1 MSIKIHPKIVVDTGN
16 ERNEKNTKIQ
26 NDKSNENS
34 NYCSNNASNSASLY
48 FSTQHK
54 QFRRS
59 MAQDAEDGPDFLDV
73 EQNGWDLNSPPYN
86 NNTSRPP
93 MNQDEFDKRFCYR
106 TPRSSNILKERASA
120 LLRYYYRPCL
130 STRSLTIFFLNFFP
144 ILQWLPNY
152 EWKNWFASDI
162 IGGIVTGVMHVPQGI
177 AYAQLAGVDAVVGL
191 YTSFFPP
198 LIYMFFGTSRHNS
211 IGKINTVNALK
222 KAHVLLFFNPLVG
235 CASIRDCSSIR
246 AFTVNLKQ
254 IFK

>member
-1 MSIKIHPKIVVDTGN
+1 
-16 ERNEKNTKIQ
+16 
-26 NDKSNENS
+26 
-34 NYCSNNASNSASLY
+34 
-48 FSTQHK
+48 
-54 QFRRS
+54 

-73 EQNGWDLNSPPYN
+73 EQHGWDLNSPLYN

-93 MNQDEFDKRFCYR
+93 MNQEEFDKRFCYR

-130 STRSLTIFFLNFFP
+130 SSRSMTNFFLNLFP

-162 IGGIVTGVMHVPQGI
+162 VGGIVTGVMHVPQGI

-211 IGKINTVNALK
+211 IGSFAVVALMSNVAMNRLFDAREELSNNFNNASDS
-222 KAHVLLFFNPLVG
+222 NPSPLSPIIVSSTLACCIGLVTLAMG
-235 CASIRDCSSIR
+235 ILRLDMISTYFSDQ
-246 AFTVNLKQ
+246 VKLN
-254 IFK
+254 